1 MKLRPFKLALFG
13 LCFSLPQILQQQ
25 PQILFSQTEQDRL
38 Y

>member
-1 MKLRPFKLALFG
+1 MKLGPFKLALFG
-13 LCFSLPQILQQQ
+13 LCVSLPQILQQ